1 LVLAAA
7 GLKAGQEDYWI
18 RQIAASRCE
27 YLSGH
32 GESPGQWYG
41 ARAATLG
48 LAGIAQDQQC
58 RAMFEGKDP
67 ITGEQVAQPKWVAD
81 PRSKLL
87 AGPLAERLRALAD
100 ERSIPVGELAGS
112 QVLAAEVRAVLSRRE
127 VKAETIERVSRHVL
141 GADPQEVYGD
151 AYAEAAKHAGRR
163 VDDRDACFDLCF
175 SDVKSGSLF
184 YAGADEATRREYVAA
199 RQEAIR
205 GALGWLEQHA
215 VGVRRG
221 HGGSEHLDGRG
232 LLAIGYDH
240 RTSREG
246 DPQLHTHMLAQ
257 NLTEGPDGRATA
269 LDSKRLWAHL
279 MTAERVY
286 QQLWRAEL
294 SQRLGLEFV
303 EVADHEQLE
312 IKGWEDKALR
322 DGFSKRAAQVKAQC
336 DAWGTSDTRTAREA
350 ARATRRAKDHSE
362 TEDVIY
368 DRWRAE
374 LAEHGVT
381 ERTYAERLGRAT
393 GHALTEDQTAALLGE
408 LAGPEGLTAQAS
420 TFARRD
426 VVDQLAR
433 RLPVGTSASTTLRE
447 LEVLADRFLSERAV
461 VVARDEQ
468 LAEVRYSTP
477 ELVALEERMLDG
489 ATARADAGCAVVAPE
504 HLRAT
509 LEAFPMMAQDQADA
523 LADLTR
529 SGAGVSLLVGKAGYG
544 KTFVAGAAAHTYGL
558 QGHRLIGTA
567 PTGLA
572 ATGLASEGFTDA
584 RTVDRLLGDL
594 EQRRDRLDAKTVL
607 LVDEAG
613 MVGTRKLARLL
624 EEANQAEAK
633 VILIG
638 DDRQLSSIDAGGG
651 FRGLRLRL
659 GASELTQN
667 RRQQAKWEQQAL
679 ELVRRFEVEQ
689 AVSLYREHDRVVLA
703 ETRDELTRGLLE
715 DWRQA
720 FRDGQDVVILA
731 HRRQDVGRFNL
742 ACQQLRADAGEL
754 NPDPEQRLHVGD
766 RRFAVGDRVVCGKN
780 ALKQLGVANGTRG
793 TVVALDREARSL
805 TIQIGDNA
813 DAKSRGA
820 TEGERVTLPAS
831 YLDGKGRPGAPR
843 RVDLAYAT
851 TGHKSQGLTKWT
863 SLPFVSGRE
872 DAQWLYVVLSRAKH
886 LTRIYTVTGPEER
899 PPELSEVPDTR
910 RAPDGYQRLAAVM
923 GRDRAEQLATDARR
937 LVYLRAMPTRQLRAE
952 RDRLD
957 AAMDQAP
964 RDRRHEAER
973 ATKRHAEREQ
983 RVRELKAAGVEG
995 PELAT
1000 AIKLA
1005 DQAGE
1010 QAHQLRRHQ
1019 QQRAA
1024 WLETNAE
1031 FVAQRRAVM
1040 GELGWRHR
1048 ADARAIEL
1056 DPPADLVAAFGPMP
1070 TERRAQADWRAAVS
1084 QVDGYRRA
1092 WGIDPPGSAKHEA
1105 WSEREEE
1112 RKEHAGT
1119 TPVEDR
1125 QASPTSKRSRPERRP
1140 ARTERRAVRAE
1151 ELLGPQP
1158 TRDPSPAARLAGS
1171 PDHLRAVPRADPQP
1185 RRPRAG
1191 GRLKACPTL
1200 TMRACLR
1207 RVSSWQAGG
1216 PAAGSWSG
1224 G

>member
-18 RQIAASRCE
+18 RQIADSRCE

-32 GESPGQWYG
+32 GETPGQWYG
-41 ARAATLG
+41 ARAAALG
-48 LAGIAQDQQC
+48 LSGVAKDEQC
-58 RAMFEGKDP
+58 RAMFAGKDP
-67 ITGEQVAQPKWVAD
+67 VTGEQIAQPKWVAD
-81 PRSKLL
+81 PRSKLP
-87 AGPLAERLRALAD
+87 AGPLAERLRALAE
-100 ERSIPVGELAGS
+100 ERSIPVEELAGS
-112 QVLAAEVRAVLSRRE
+112 QALAAEVRSVLGRRA
-127 VKAETIERVSRHVL
+127 VKAETVQRVARHVL
-141 GADPQEVYGD
+141 KTDPQDIYGD
-151 AYAEAAKHAGRR
+151 AYTETAKHAGRR

-184 YAGADEATRREYVAA
+184 YAGADEATRREYIAA
-199 RQEAIR
+199 RQEAIK

-221 HGGSEHLDGRG
+221 HGGTEHLDGRG

-246 DPQLHTHMLAQ
+246 DPQLHTHLLVQ

-294 SQRLGLEFV
+294 SRRLGLEFV
-303 EVADHEQLE
+303 QVPDHEQLE
-312 IKGWEDKALR
+312 IKGWHGKALR
-322 DGFSKRAAQVKAQC
+322 DVFSKRAAQVRAQC

-350 ARATRRAKDHSE
+350 ARATRRAKDHAE
-362 TEDVIY
+362 TEEVIY

-374 LAEHGVT
+374 LAEHGIS

-393 GHALTEDQTAALLGE
+393 GRAMSEAEQVALLEE

-426 VVDQLAR
+426 VVDHLAR
-433 RLPVGTSASTTLRE
+433 GLPVGTSATTTLRE
-447 LEVLADRFLSERAV
+447 LEALADRFLAERAV
-461 VVARDEQ
+461 VVARNDQ

-477 ELVALEERMLDG
+477 ELVALEQRMLDG

-504 HLRAT
+504 HLRAA
-509 LEAFPMMAQDQADA
+509 LEAFPTMAQDQADA
-523 LADLTR
+523 LTDLTR

-544 KTFVAGAAAHTYGL
+544 KTYVAGAAVHLYGL
-558 QGHRLIGTA
+558 QGHRLIGMA

-572 ATGLASEGFTDA
+572 ATGLASEGFADA
-584 RTVDRLLGDL
+584 RTVDRLFADL
-594 EQRRDRLDAKTVL
+594 EQRRDRLDSNTVL

-624 EEANQAEAK
+624 DEADQAEAK

-667 RRQQAKWEQQAL
+667 RRQQAEWEQQAL
-679 ELVRRFEVEQ
+679 ELVRRFQVQE
-689 AVSLYREHDRVVLA
+689 AVGLYREHDRVVVA
-703 ETRDELTRGLLE
+703 ETKDELTRGLLE

-720 FRDGQDVVILA
+720 FQQGQDVVILA
-731 HRRQDVGRFNL
+731 HRRDDVGRFNL
-742 ACQQLRADAGEL
+742 ACQRVRTEAGDLDPDARLQVAD
-754 NPDPEQRLHVGD
+754 RS
-766 RRFAVGDRVVCGKN
+766 FAVGDRVVCGKN
-780 ALKQLGVANGTRG
+780 ALTRLGVANGTRG
-793 TVVALDREARSL
+793 IVVALDREARSL
-805 TIQIGDNA
+805 TIQIGDNT
-813 DAKSRGA
+813 DAGGRGTA
-820 TEGERVTLPAS
+820 EGAMVTLPAS

-863 SLPFVSGRE
+863 ALPFVSGRE

-899 PPELSEVPDTR
+899 PAELQEAPDTR
-910 RAPDGYQRLAAVM
+910 RAPDGYERLAAAM
-923 GRDRAEQLATDARR
+923 GRDRAEQLASDARR
-937 LVYLRAMPTRQLRAE
+937 LVNLRAMPTRELRAE

-973 ATKRHAEREQ
+973 AAKRHAEREQ
-983 RVRELKAAGVEG
+983 RVRELQAAGVNG

-1010 QAHQLRRHQ
+1010 QARQLRHHQ
-1019 QQRAA
+1019 QQGAA
-1024 WLETNAE
+1024 WLETNAGL
-1031 FVAQRRAVM
+1031 VAERLAVLQ
-1040 GELGWRHR
+1040 ELGWRRR

-1070 TERRAQADWRAAVS
+1070 TERRAQAAWRAAVG

-1092 WGIDPPGSAKHEA
+1092 WGIDRPGMAKHEGQ
-1105 WSEREEE
+1105 SEREEVP
-1112 RKEHAGT
+1112 KEAAG
-1119 TPVEDR
+1119 PAPAENR
-1125 QASPTSKRSRPERRP
+1125 QASPTSDRTQQQRRSARHDRRSG
-1140 ARTERRAVRAE
+1140 RDE

-1158 TRDPSPAARLAGS
+1158 TEDLRQRRAWQAARTTIERFRERTHSRDDRERDAG
-1171 PDHLRAVPRADPQP
+1171 
-1185 RRPRAG
+1185 
-1191 GRLKACPTL
+1191 
-1200 TMRACLR
+1200 
-1207 RVSSWQAGG
+1207 
-1216 PAAGSWSG
+1216 
-1224 G
+1224 

>member
-18 RQIAASRCE
+18 RQIAESRCE

-32 GESPGQWYG
+32 GETPGQWYG

-48 LAGIAQDQQC
+48 LAGAARDEQC
-58 RAMFEGKDP
+58 HAMFAGKDP
-67 ITGEQVAQPKWVAD
+67 ITGQQVAQPKWVAD
-81 PRSKLL
+81 PRSKLP

-100 ERSIPVGELAGS
+100 ERSIPVEDLAGS
-112 QVLAAEVRAVLSRRE
+112 QVLAGDVRAVLGRRE
-127 VKAETIERVSRHVL
+127 VKAETVERVARHVL
-141 GADPQEVYGD
+141 KCDPQDIYGD
-151 AYAEAAKHAGRR
+151 AYCEAAKHAGRR

-199 RQEAIR
+199 RQEAIK

-221 HGGSEHLDGRG
+221 HGGTEHLDGRG

-246 DPQLHTHMLAQ
+246 DPQLHTHMLVQ
-257 NLTEGPDGRATA
+257 NLTEGSDGRATA

-294 SQRLGLEFV
+294 SRRLGLAFV
-303 EVADHEQLE
+303 EVPDHEQLE
-312 IKGWEDKALR
+312 IAGWDDKTLR
-322 DGFSKRAAQVKAQC
+322 DTFSKRAAQVRAQC

-350 ARATRRAKDHSE
+350 ARATRRAKDHAE
-362 TEDVIY
+362 PEDVIY

-381 ERTYAERLGRAT
+381 EQTYAERLGRAT
-393 GHALTEDQTAALLGE
+393 GHPLTEDQTAALLEE
-408 LAGPEGLTAQAS
+408 LASPDGLTARAS

-426 VVDQLAR
+426 VVDHLAR
-433 RLPVGTSASTTLRE
+433 RLPTGTSATTTLME
-447 LEVLADRFLSERAV
+447 LEALADRFLQERAV

-477 ELVALEERMLDG
+477 ELLALEQRMLAG
-489 ATARADAGCAVVAPE
+489 AAARANAGCAVVAPE

-509 LEAFPMMAQDQADA
+509 LEAFPTMAQDQADA

-544 KTFVAGAAAHTYGL
+544 KTFVAGAASHVYGL

-572 ATGLASEGFTDA
+572 ATGLSNEGFADA
-584 RTVDRLLGDL
+584 RTVDRLLADL
-594 EQRRDRLDAKTVL
+594 EQRRDRLDSNTVL

-613 MVGTRKLARLL
+613 MVGTRKLACLL
-624 EEANQAEAK
+624 DHADQAEAK
-633 VILIG
+633 VILVG

-659 GASELTQN
+659 GASELQQN
-667 RRQQAKWEQQAL
+667 RRQQAEWEQQAL
-679 ELVRRFEVEQ
+679 ELVRRFQVQE

-703 ETRDELTRGLLE
+703 ETRDELTRGLLD

-720 FRDGQDVVILA
+720 FQQGQDVVILA
-731 HRRQDVGRFNL
+731 QRREDVSQFNL
-742 ACQQLRADAGEL
+742 ACQQIRTRAGEL
-754 NPDPEQRLHVGD
+754 NPDQRLQVAD
-766 RRFAVGDRVVCGKN
+766 RSFAVGDRVVCGKN
-780 ALKQLGVANGTRG
+780 ALKRLGVANGTRG
-793 TVVALDREARSL
+793 TVVALDSNERSL

-813 DAKSRGA
+813 DAGGCGA
-820 TEGERVTLPAS
+820 AAGTTVTLPAS

-899 PPELSEVPDTR
+899 PAELSEVPDTR
-910 RAPDGYQRLAAVM
+910 RGPDGYERLAAAM
-923 GRDRAEQLATDARR
+923 GRDRAEQLASDARR
-937 LVYLRAMPTRQLRAE
+937 LVDLRAMPTRELRAE

-957 AAMDQAP
+957 DALGKAP
-964 RDRRHEAER
+964 RDRHHEAER
-973 ATKRHAEREQ
+973 TAKRHAEREQ
-983 RVRELKAAGVEG
+983 HVRELQAAGTGG

-1000 AIKLA
+1000 AIRLA

-1010 QAHQLRRHQ
+1010 QARQLRQHQ

-1024 WLETNAE
+1024 WLETHEDLVAE
-1031 FVAQRRAVM
+1031 HRAVM
-1040 GELGWRHR
+1040 RELAWRRR
-1048 ADARAIEL
+1048 ADARALEL

-1070 TERRAQADWRAAVS
+1070 TERKAQAAWRAAVG
-1084 QVDGYRRA
+1084 QVDGYRHA
-1092 WGIDPPGSAKHEA
+1092 WGIDTPRVAKHKGQ
-1105 WSEREEE
+1105 SEREEVS
-1112 RKEHAGT
+1112 KEPAGT
-1119 TPVEDR
+1119 APIQDR
-1125 QASPTSKRSRPERRP
+1125 EATPTSDRTRPERRS
-1140 ARTERRAVRAE
+1140 ARNERRAGRAE

-1158 TRDPSPAARLAGS
+1158 TADLRQRRVWQAARTTIERFRERTHSRDDREREAG
-1171 PDHLRAVPRADPQP
+1171 
-1185 RRPRAG
+1185 
-1191 GRLKACPTL
+1191 
-1200 TMRACLR
+1200 
-1207 RVSSWQAGG
+1207 
-1216 PAAGSWSG
+1216 
-1224 G
+1224 

>member
-18 RQIAASRCE
+18 RQIAESRCE

-41 ARAATLG
+41 ARAAALG

-67 ITGEQVAQPKWVAD
+67 ITSEQVAQPKWVAD
-81 PRSKLL
+81 PRSKLPT
-87 AGPLAERLRALAD
+87 GPLAERLRALAD
-100 ERSIPVGELAGS
+100 ERSIPVEALASSQALAG
-112 QVLAAEVRAVLSRRE
+112 EVRAVLGRRE
-127 VKAETIERVSRHVL
+127 VKAETIERVARHVL
-141 GADPQEVYGD
+141 KTDPQDIYGD
-151 AYAEAAKHAGRR
+151 AYGEAAKHAGRR

-184 YAGADEATRREYVAA
+184 YAGADEATRRKYVAA
-199 RQEAIR
+199 RQEAIN

-221 HGGSEHLDGRG
+221 HGGTEHLDGRG

-246 DPQLHTHMLAQ
+246 DPQLHTHLLVQ

-294 SQRLGLEFV
+294 TRRLGLAFV
-303 EVADHEQLE
+303 QVPDHEQLE
-312 IKGWEDKALR
+312 IAGWDDKPLR
-322 DGFSKRAAQVKAQC
+322 DGFSKRAAQVRAQC
-336 DAWGTSDTRTAREA
+336 DAWGTTDTRTAREA

-362 TEDVIY
+362 TEEVIY

-374 LAEHGVT
+374 LAEHGIG

-393 GHALTEDQTAALLGE
+393 GQALTEDQAAALLGE

-433 RLPVGTSASTTLRE
+433 RLPVGTSATTTLEE
-447 LEVLADRFLSERAV
+447 LEGLADRFLAERAV

-477 ELVALEERMLDG
+477 ELVALEQRMLDG

-509 LEAFPMMAQDQADA
+509 LEAFPSMAQDQADA

-544 KTFVAGAAAHTYGL
+544 KTFVAGATPHVYGL

-572 ATGLASEGFTDA
+572 ATGLASEGFADA
-584 RTVDRLLGDL
+584 RTVDRLLADL
-594 EQRRDRLDAKTVL
+594 EQHRDRLDANTVL

-624 EEANQAEAK
+624 EHAGQADAK
-633 VILIG
+633 VILVG

-659 GASELTQN
+659 GASELTRN
-667 RRQQAKWEQQAL
+667 RRQQAEWEQQAL

-689 AVSLYREHDRVVLA
+689 AVGLYREHDRVVLA
-703 ETRDELTRGLLE
+703 ETKDELTRGLLG

-720 FRDGQDVVILA
+720 FQDGQDVVILA
-731 HRRQDVGRFNL
+731 HRREDVGQFNL
-742 ACQQLRADAGEL
+742 ACQQIRTQAGEL
-754 NPDPEQRLHVGD
+754 DPEQRLQVAD
-766 RRFAVGDRVVCGKN
+766 RSFAVGDRVVCGKN
-780 ALKQLGVANGTRG
+780 ALKRLGVANGTRG
-793 TVVALDREARSL
+793 TVAAIDREARSL
-805 TIQIGDNA
+805 TIRIGDNA
-813 DAKSRGA
+813 DAKGRGVA
-820 TEGERVTLPAS
+820 EGMTVALPAS
-831 YLDGKGRPGAPR
+831 YLDGTGRPGAPR

-899 PPELSEVPDTR
+899 PPELSEVPDNR
-910 RAPDGYQRLAAVM
+910 RPPDGYERLAAAM
-923 GRDRAEQLATDARR
+923 GRDRGEQLASDARR
-937 LVYLRAMPTRQLRAE
+937 LVNLRAMPTRELRAE

-957 AAMDQAP
+957 DALGKAP

-973 ATKRHAEREQ
+973 AAKRQAEREQ
-983 RVRELKAAGVEG
+983 YVRELRAAGTDG

-1010 QAHQLRRHQ
+1010 QARQLRQHQ

-1024 WLETNAE
+1024 WLETHADLVTE
-1031 FVAQRRAVM
+1031 QRAVM
-1040 GELGWRHR
+1040 RELGWRGR

-1070 TERRAQADWRAAVS
+1070 TERKAQAAWRAAVG

-1092 WGIDPPGSAKHEA
+1092 WGIDKPGMAKHEGQ
-1105 WSEREEE
+1105 SEREEV
-1112 RKEHAGT
+1112 RKEPAGT
-1119 TPVEDR
+1119 SAHDREAKPTKERERVSKDPDAPAAVEDHEIK
-1125 QASPTSKRSRPERRP
+1125 PTRDHAKQERRS
-1140 ARTERRAVRAE
+1140 ARHERRAGRAE

-1158 TRDPSPAARLAGS
+1158 TEDLRQRRAWQAARTTIERFRERTHSRDDREREAG
-1171 PDHLRAVPRADPQP
+1171 
-1185 RRPRAG
+1185 
-1191 GRLKACPTL
+1191 
-1200 TMRACLR
+1200 
-1207 RVSSWQAGG
+1207 
-1216 PAAGSWSG
+1216 
-1224 G
+1224 

>member
-18 RQIAASRCE
+18 RQIAESRCE

-41 ARAATLG
+41 ARAAALG
-48 LAGIAQDQQC
+48 LNGVAKDEQC
-58 RAMFEGKDP
+58 HAMFAGKDP

-81 PRSKLL
+81 PGSKLP
-87 AGPLAERLRALAD
+87 AGPLAERLRALAGG
-100 ERSIPVGELAGS
+100 RSIPVEALAGS
-112 QVLAAEVRAVLSRRE
+112 QVLAAELRAVLSRRE

-141 GADPQEVYGD
+141 KCDPQEIYGD
-151 AYAEAAKHAGRR
+151 AYREAATHAGRR

-199 RQEAIR
+199 RQAAIR

-246 DPQLHTHMLAQ
+246 DPQLHTHMLVQ
-257 NLTEGPDGRATA
+257 NLTEGPDGRLTA

-294 SQRLGLEFV
+294 SRRLGLEFV
-303 EVADHEQLE
+303 QVPDHEQLE
-312 IKGWEDKALR
+312 IKGWDDKALR
-322 DGFSKRAAQVKAQC
+322 DGFSKRAAQVRAQC
-336 DAWGTSDTRTAREA
+336 DAWGTTDTRTAREA

-362 TEDVIY
+362 TEQVIY

-374 LAEHGVT
+374 LAEHGIS
-381 ERTYAERLGRAT
+381 ERTYAERVGRAT
-393 GHALTEDQTAALLGE
+393 GQALTEDQTAALLGE

-426 VVDQLAR
+426 VVDHLAR
-433 RLPVGTSASTTLRE
+433 RLPTGTSATTTLAE
-447 LEVLADRFLSERAV
+447 LEALADQFLQERAV

-477 ELVALEERMLDG
+477 ELLALEERMLDS
-489 ATARADAGCAVVAPE
+489 ATSRADAGCGVVAPE

-509 LEAFPMMAQDQADA
+509 LEAFPTMAQDQADA
-523 LADLTR
+523 LIDLTR

-544 KTFVAGAAAHTYGL
+544 KTFVAGATAHTYGL

-572 ATGLASEGFTDA
+572 ATGLANEGFADA
-584 RTVDRLLGDL
+584 RTVDRLLADL
-594 EQRRDRLDAKTVL
+594 EQRRDRLDANTVL

-624 EEANQAEAK
+624 DHAHQAEAK
-633 VILIG
+633 VILVG

-659 GASELTQN
+659 GASELTHN
-667 RRQQAKWEQQAL
+667 RRQQAEWEQQAL
-679 ELVRRFEVEQ
+679 ELVRRFQVEQ
-689 AVSLYREHDRVVLA
+689 AVSLYREHDRVVVA
-703 ETRDELTRGLLE
+703 ETKDELTRGLLD
-715 DWRQA
+715 DWRTA
-720 FRDGQDVVILA
+720 VRDGQDVVILA
-731 HRRQDVGRFNL
+731 HRRDDVGRFNL
-742 ACQQLRADAGEL
+742 ACQQMRTNAGEL
-754 NPDPEQRLHVGD
+754 DPDPDQRLQVAD
-766 RRFAVGDRVVCGKN
+766 RSFAVGDRVVCGKN
-780 ALKQLGVANGTRG
+780 ALKRLGVANGTRG
-793 TVVALDREARSL
+793 TVVAIDREARSL

-813 DAKSRGA
+813 DAKGRGA
-820 TEGERVTLPAS
+820 AEGQTVTLPAS

-851 TGHKSQGLTKWT
+851 TGHKSQGLTQWT

-899 PPELSEVPDTR
+899 PAELSEVPDTR
-910 RAPDGYQRLAAVM
+910 RAPDGYERLAAAM
-923 GRDRAEQLATDARR
+923 GRDRAEHLATDQWR
-937 LVYLRAMPTRQLRAE
+937 LVDLRVMPTRELRAE

-957 AAMDQAP
+957 DAFSKAP
-964 RDRRHEAER
+964 RDRHHEAER
-973 ATKRHAEREQ
+973 AAKRHAEREQ
-983 RVRELKAAGVEG
+983 RVRELKAAGVQG
-995 PELAT
+995 PELST
-1000 AIKLA
+1000 AIRLA

-1010 QAHQLRRHQ
+1010 QARQLRHHQ

-1024 WLETNAE
+1024 WLETHEDLVAE
-1031 FVAQRRAVM
+1031 HRAVM
-1040 GELGWRHR
+1040 RELGWRRR

-1070 TERRAQADWRAAVS
+1070 AERKAQAAWRAAVG

-1092 WGIDPPGSAKHEA
+1092 WGIEAPGVAKHEG

-1112 RKEHAGT
+1112 RKEPAGR
-1119 TPVEDR
+1119 PVEDR
-1125 QASPTSKRSRPERRP
+1125 EAKPGSDRTRQERRS
-1140 ARTERRAVRAE
+1140 ARHERHGGRAE

-1158 TRDPSPAARLAGS
+1158 TEDLRQRRAWQAARTTIERFRERTHSREDREREAG
-1171 PDHLRAVPRADPQP
+1171 
-1185 RRPRAG
+1185 
-1191 GRLKACPTL
+1191 
-1200 TMRACLR
+1200 
-1207 RVSSWQAGG
+1207 
-1216 PAAGSWSG
+1216 
-1224 G
+1224 

>member
-18 RQIAASRCE
+18 RQIAESRCE

-32 GESPGQWYG
+32 GETPGQWYG
-41 ARAATLG
+41 ARAASLG
-48 LAGIAQDQQC
+48 LAGVARDEQC
-58 RAMFEGKDP
+58 HAMFAGKDP
-67 ITGEQVAQPKWVAD
+67 MTGQQVAQPKWVAD
-81 PRSKLL
+81 PRSKLP
-87 AGPLAERLRALAD
+87 AGPLAERLRALAE
-100 ERSIPVGELAGS
+100 ERSIGVEELAGS
-112 QVLAAEVRAVLSRRE
+112 QVLAAEVRAVLGRRE
-127 VKAETIERVSRHVL
+127 VKAETVERVARHVL
-141 GADPQEVYGD
+141 RCDPQDIYGD
-151 AYAEAAKHAGRR
+151 AYTEAAKHAGRR

-199 RQEAIR
+199 RQEAIK

-215 VGVRRG
+215 IGVRRG
-221 HGGSEHLDGRG
+221 HGGAEHLDGRG

-246 DPQLHTHMLAQ
+246 DPQLHTHMLVQ

-312 IKGWEDKALR
+312 IKGWDDKALR
-322 DGFSKRAAQVKAQC
+322 DGFSKRAAQVRAQC
-336 DAWGTSDTRTAREA
+336 DAWGTTDTRTAREA
-350 ARATRRAKDHSE
+350 ARATRRAKDHAE

-368 DRWRAE
+368 DRWRRE
-374 LAEHGVT
+374 LAEHGIS

-393 GHALTEDQTAALLGE
+393 GHALTDDQQAALLE
-408 LAGPEGLTAQAS
+408 ALAGPEGLTAQAS

-433 RLPVGTSASTTLRE
+433 RLPVGTSATTTLAQ
-447 LEVLADRFLSERAV
+447 LEALADRFLAERAV
-461 VVARDEQ
+461 VVARDDQ

-477 ELVALEERMLDG
+477 ELLALEQRMLDG
-489 ATARADAGCAVVAPE
+489 ATARADAGCAVVEPE

-509 LEAFPMMAQDQADA
+509 LEAFPMIGQDQADA

-544 KTFVAGAAAHTYGL
+544 KTYVAGATAHTYGL

-572 ATGLASEGFTDA
+572 ATGLSNEGLADA
-584 RTVDRLLGDL
+584 RTVDRLLADL
-594 EQRRDRLDAKTVL
+594 EQRRDRLDSNTVL

-624 EEANQAEAK
+624 DEASRAEAK

-651 FRGLRLRL
+651 FRGLRVRL
-659 GASELTQN
+659 GASELTHN
-667 RRQQAKWEQQAL
+667 RRQQAEWEQQAL
-679 ELVRRFEVEQ
+679 ELVRRFQVEQ
-689 AVSLYREHDRVVLA
+689 AVNLYREHDRVVLA
-703 ETRDELTRGLLE
+703 ETKDELTRGLLE

-731 HRRQDVGRFNL
+731 HRREDVGQFNL
-742 ACQQLRADAGEL
+742 ACQQVRAEAGEL
-754 NPDPEQRLHVGD
+754 DPDPEARLQVAD
-766 RRFAVGDRVVCGKN
+766 RSLAVGDRVVCGKN
-780 ALKQLGVANGTRG
+780 ALKRLGVANGTRG

-813 DAKSRGA
+813 DAAGRGA
-820 TEGERVTLPAS
+820 AEGATVTLPAS
-831 YLDGKGRPGAPR
+831 YLDGKSRPGAPR

-899 PPELSEVPDTR
+899 PAELSEVPDNR
-910 RAPDGYQRLAAVM
+910 RGPDGYERLAAAM
-923 GRDRAEQLATDARR
+923 GRDRAEQLASDTRR
-937 LVYLRAMPTRQLRAE
+937 LVDLRAMPTRELRAE

-957 AAMDQAP
+957 DALDKAP
-964 RDRRHEAER
+964 RDRHHEADR
-973 ATKRHAEREQ
+973 AAARHAEREQ
-983 RVRELKAAGVEG
+983 RVRELKAAGTGG

-1010 QAHQLRRHQ
+1010 QARQLRQHQ

-1024 WLETNAE
+1024 WLETHADLVAE
-1031 FVAQRRAVM
+1031 QRAVLR
-1040 GELGWRHR
+1040 ELGWRRR

-1070 TERRAQADWRAAVS
+1070 TERKAQAAWRAAVG

-1092 WGIDPPGSAKHEA
+1092 WGIDRPGLAKHEGRSEQEEVPREPA
-1105 WSEREEE
+1105 GTSAEDREAKPTSEREEVSE
-1112 RKEHAGT
+1112 EPDARAV
-1119 TPVEDR
+1119 VEDR
-1125 QASPTSKRSRPERRP
+1125 QAAPTKEQARQERRSARPERR
-1140 ARTERRAVRAE
+1140 AGRAE

-1158 TRDPSPAARLAGS
+1158 TEDLRQRRAWQAARTTIERFRERTHSRENREREAG
-1171 PDHLRAVPRADPQP
+1171 
-1185 RRPRAG
+1185 
-1191 GRLKACPTL
+1191 
-1200 TMRACLR
+1200 
-1207 RVSSWQAGG
+1207 
-1216 PAAGSWSG
+1216 
-1224 G
+1224 

>member
-18 RQIAASRCE
+18 RQIAESRCE

-32 GESPGQWYG
+32 GETPGQWYG

-48 LAGIAQDQQC
+48 LSGVAKDEQC
-58 RAMFEGKDP
+58 RAMFAGKDP
-67 ITGEQVAQPKWVAD
+67 ITGEQLAQPKWVAD
-81 PRSKLL
+81 PRSKLP

-100 ERSIPVGELAGS
+100 ERSIPVEELAGS
-112 QVLAAEVRAVLSRRE
+112 QALAGDVRTVLGRRE
-127 VKAETIERVSRHVL
+127 VKAETVERVSRHIL
-141 GADPQEVYGD
+141 KTDPQDIYGD
-151 AYAEAAKHAGRR
+151 AYTETARHAGRR

-199 RQEAIR
+199 RQEAIK

-221 HGGSEHLDGRG
+221 HGGAEHLDGRG

-246 DPQLHTHMLAQ
+246 DPQLHTHMLVQ

-279 MTAERVY
+279 MTAERIY

-294 SQRLGLEFV
+294 TRRLGLECV
-303 EVADHEQLE
+303 QVPDHEQLE
-312 IKGWEDKALR
+312 IKGWHHKPLR
-322 DGFSKRAAQVKAQC
+322 DWFSKRAAQVREQC
-336 DAWGTSDTRTAREA
+336 NAWGTTDTRTAREA

-374 LAEHGVT
+374 LAEHGIS

-393 GHALTEDQTAALLGE
+393 GHPLTEDQTAALLEE

-426 VVDQLAR
+426 VVDHLAR
-433 RLPVGTSASTTLRE
+433 RLPSGTSAEGMLRQ
-447 LEVLADRFLSERAV
+447 LESLADRFLAERAV
-461 VVARDEQ
+461 EVARDDQ
-468 LAEVRYSTP
+468 LAEVRYSTR
-477 ELVALEERMLDG
+477 EFFALEQRMLDG
-489 ATARADAGCAVVAPE
+489 ATARAGAGCAVVAPE

-509 LEAFPMMAQDQADA
+509 LEAFPTMAPDQADA

-544 KTFVAGAAAHTYGL
+544 KTFVAGAASHVYGL

-572 ATGLASEGFTDA
+572 ATGLASEGFSDA
-584 RTVDRLLGDL
+584 RTVDRLLADL
-594 EQRRDRLDAKTVL
+594 EQRRDRLDSKTVL

-624 EEANQAEAK
+624 EEAERAAAK

-667 RRQQAKWEQQAL
+667 RRQEAEWEQQAL
-679 ELVRRFEVEQ
+679 ELVRRFQVQE
-689 AVSLYREHDRVVLA
+689 AVGLYREHDRVVVA
-703 ETRDELTRGLLE
+703 ETRDELTRGLLD
-715 DWRQA
+715 DWRTA
-720 FRDGQDVVILA
+720 FRDGQEVVILA
-731 HRRQDVGRFNL
+731 HRREDVGRFNL
-742 ACQQLRADAGEL
+742 ACQQMRADAGEL
-754 NPDPEQRLHVGD
+754 DPDPEARLQVAD
-766 RRFAVGDRVVCGKN
+766 RSLAVGDRVVCGKN
-780 ALKQLGVANGTRG
+780 ALKRLGVANGTRG
-793 TVVALDREARSL
+793 TVLAIDREQRSL
-805 TIQIGDNA
+805 TIQVGDNT
-813 DAKSRGA
+813 DAKGRGA
-820 TEGERVTLPAS
+820 AEGETVTLPAS
-831 YLDGKGRPGAPR
+831 YLDGKSRPGAPR

-899 PPELSEVPDTR
+899 PAELQEVPDTR
-910 RAPDGYQRLAAVM
+910 RAPDGYERLAAAM
-923 GRDRAEQLATDARR
+923 GRDRAEQLATDQQR
-937 LVYLRAMPTRQLRAE
+937 LVNLRAMPTRQLRAE

-957 AAMDQAP
+957 DAFSKAP
-964 RDRRHEAER
+964 RDRRHEADR
-973 ATKRHAEREQ
+973 AAKRHAEREQ
-983 RVRELKAAGVEG
+983 RVRELQAAGVQG

-1010 QAHQLRRHQ
+1010 QARQLRQHQ
-1019 QQRAA
+1019 QQRAV

-1031 FVAQRRAVM
+1031 LVAERRAVM
-1040 GELGWRHR
+1040 GELGWRGR
-1048 ADARAIEL
+1048 ADARALEL

-1070 TERRAQADWRAAVS
+1070 AERKAQAAWRAAVG

-1092 WGIDPPGSAKHEA
+1092 WGIEAPGLAKHEGG
-1105 WSEREEE
+1105 SEREEE
-1112 RKEHAGT
+1112 RKESAGR
-1119 TPVEDR
+1119 PVEDR
-1125 QASPTSKRSRPERRP
+1125 EAKPRGERETRLEEPVTRAAVEDRDREAKPISDRTQQERRS
-1140 ARTERRAVRAE
+1140 ARHERQAGRAE

-1158 TRDPSPAARLAGS
+1158 TEDLRQRRAWQAARTTIERFRERTHS
-1171 PDHLRAVPRADPQP
+1171 RAD
-1185 RRPRAG
+1185 REREAG
-1191 GRLKACPTL
+1191 
-1200 TMRACLR
+1200 
-1207 RVSSWQAGG
+1207 
-1216 PAAGSWSG
+1216 
-1224 G
+1224 

>member
-1 LVLAAA
+1 V
-7 GLKAGQEDYWI
+7 ED
-18 RQIAASRCE
+18 
-27 YLSGH
+27 
-32 GESPGQWYG
+32 
-41 ARAATLG
+41 
-48 LAGIAQDQQC
+48 
-58 RAMFEGKDP
+58 
-67 ITGEQVAQPKWVAD
+67 
-81 PRSKLL
+81 
-87 AGPLAERLRALAD
+87 
-100 ERSIPVGELAGS
+100 LAGS
-112 QVLAAEVRAVLSRRE
+112 QALAAEVRSVLGRRE
-127 VKAETIERVSRHVL
+127 VKAETVERVARHIL
-141 GADPQEVYGD
+141 KTDPQDIYGD

-221 HGGSEHLDGRG
+221 HGGTEHRDGRG

-246 DPQLHTHMLAQ
+246 DPQLHTHMLVQ
-257 NLTEGPDGRATA
+257 NLTEGPDGRVTP

-312 IKGWEDKALR
+312 IEGWDDKTLR
-322 DGFSKRAAQVKAQC
+322 DGFSKRAAQVRAQC

-350 ARATRRAKDHSE
+350 ARTTRRAKDHSE

-374 LAEHGVT
+374 LAEHGIG
-381 ERTYAERLGRAT
+381 EQTYAERLGRAT
-393 GHALTEDQTAALLGE
+393 GHTLTEDQIAALLEE
-408 LAGPEGLTAQAS
+408 LAGPEGPTAQAS

-433 RLPVGTSASTTLRE
+433 RLPVGTSATATLRE
-447 LEVLADRFLSERAV
+447 LEALADRFLAERGV

-468 LAEVRYSTP
+468 LAEVRYSKP
-477 ELVALEERMLDG
+477 ELLALEQRMLDC

-504 HLRAT
+504 HLRH
-509 LEAFPMMAQDQADA
+509 PGGVPDH
-523 LADLTR
+523 
-529 SGAGVSLLVGKAGYG
+529 GAGPGRRAHRPDPLGHWGVTAGRQGRLRQDVRGWGGGSYLRPARAPPDRYGTDRPCRDRACKRRVQRRAHGRSAVG
-544 KTFVAGAAAHTYGL
+544 
-558 QGHRLIGTA
+558 R
-567 PTGLA
+567 
-572 ATGLASEGFTDA
+572 
-584 RTVDRLLGDL
+584 L
-594 EQRRDRLDAKTVL
+594 EQRRDRLDANTVL

-624 EEANQAEAK
+624 DKANRAEAK

-667 RRQQAKWEQQAL
+667 RRQQAEWEQQAL
-679 ELVRRFEVEQ
+679 ELVRRFQVEQ

-703 ETRDELTRGLLE
+703 ETKDELTRGLLE
-715 DWRQA
+715 DWRQT
-720 FRDGQDVVILA
+720 FHQRQDVVILA
-731 HRRQDVGRFNL
+731 HRREDVGQFNL
-742 ACQQLRADAGEL
+742 ACQQVRTKAGEL
-754 NPDPEQRLHVGD
+754 DPDPDARLQVAD
-766 RRFAVGDRVVCGKN
+766 RSFAVGDRVVCGKN
-780 ALKQLGVANGTRG
+780 ALKWLGVANGTRG

-805 TIQIGDNA
+805 TIQVGDNA
-813 DAKSRGA
+813 DAAGRGA
-820 TEGERVTLPAS
+820 PEGETVTLPAS
-831 YLDGKGRPGAPR
+831 YLDGKSRPGASR

-899 PPELSEVPDTR
+899 PAELQEVPDTH
-910 RAPDGYQRLAAVM
+910 RAPDGYERLAAAM
-923 GRDRAEQLATDARR
+923 GRDHAEQLASDARR
-937 LVYLRAMPTRQLRAE
+937 LVDLRAMTTRELRAE

-957 AAMDQAP
+957 AAMNQAP
-964 RDRRHEAER
+964 RGRRHEAER
-973 ATKRHAEREQ
+973 AAARRAEREQ
-983 RVRELKAAGVEG
+983 PVRELKAAGTGG

-1005 DQAGE
+1005 DQAGK
-1010 QAHQLRRHQ
+1010 QARQLRHHQ

-1024 WLETNAE
+1024 WLETHADLVTE
-1031 FVAQRRAVM
+1031 QWAVLR
-1040 GELGWRHR
+1040 ELGWRR
-1048 ADARAIEL
+1048 RPDARAIEL

-1070 TERRAQADWRAAVS
+1070 AERKAQAAWRAAVG

-1092 WGIDPPGSAKHEA
+1092 WGIDRPGMAKHEGG
-1105 WSEREEE
+1105 EREEVP
-1112 RKEHAGT
+1112 KEPAGMLA
-1119 TPVEDR
+1119 EDR
-1125 QASPTSKRSRPERRP
+1125 EAKPTKERAKQERRSARPERR
-1140 ARTERRAVRAE
+1140 AGRAE

-1158 TRDPSPAARLAGS
+1158 TEDLRQRRAWQAARTTIDLFRERTHSSDDHEREAG
-1171 PDHLRAVPRADPQP
+1171 
-1185 RRPRAG
+1185 
-1191 GRLKACPTL
+1191 
-1200 TMRACLR
+1200 
-1207 RVSSWQAGG
+1207 
-1216 PAAGSWSG
+1216 
-1224 G
+1224 

>member
-1 LVLAAA
+1 
-7 GLKAGQEDYWI
+7 
-18 RQIAASRCE
+18 
-27 YLSGH
+27 
-32 GESPGQWYG
+32 
-41 ARAATLG
+41 
-48 LAGIAQDQQC
+48 
-58 RAMFEGKDP
+58 
-67 ITGEQVAQPKWVAD
+67 
-81 PRSKLL
+81 
-87 AGPLAERLRALAD
+87 
-100 ERSIPVGELAGS
+100 
-112 QVLAAEVRAVLSRRE
+112 
-127 VKAETIERVSRHVL
+127 VKAETVERVARHVL
-141 GADPQEVYGD
+141 GADPQEIYGD
-151 AYAEAAKHAGRR
+151 AYREAARHAGRR

-184 YAGADEATRREYVAA
+184 YAGADEATRHEYVAA
-199 RQEAIR
+199 RQEAIK

-221 HGGSEHLDGRG
+221 HGGAEHLDGRG

-246 DPQLHTHMLAQ
+246 DPQLHTHMLVQ

-303 EVADHEQLE
+303 EVLDHEQLE
-312 IKGWEDKALR
+312 VKGWDDKTLR
-322 DGFSKRAAQVKAQC
+322 DAFSKRAAQVKAQC

-374 LAEHGVT
+374 LAEHGVS

-393 GHALTEDQTAALLGE
+393 GHTLTQDQTAALLEE

-433 RLPVGTSASTTLRE
+433 HLPTGTSATATLAQ
-447 LEVLADRFLSERAV
+447 LEALADRFLSERAV
-461 VVARDEQ
+461 VVARDDQ

-477 ELVALEERMLDG
+477 ELVALEQRMLDG
-489 ATARADAGCAVVAPE
+489 ATARADAGCAVVALE

-509 LEAFPMMAQDQADA
+509 LEAFPKMAQDQADA

-544 KTFVAGAAAHTYGL
+544 KTFVAGAAGHLYGL
-558 QGHRLIGTA
+558 QGHRLIGIA

-572 ATGLASEGFTDA
+572 ATSLTHEGFADA

-594 EQRRDRLDAKTVL
+594 EQRRDRLDANTVL

-624 EEANQAEAK
+624 EEANRAEAK

-659 GASELTQN
+659 GASELTHN
-667 RRQQAKWEQQAL
+667 RRQQAEWEQQAL

-703 ETRDELTRGLLE
+703 ETKDELTRGLLE
-715 DWRQA
+715 DWRLA
-720 FRDGQDVVILA
+720 FQQGQDVVILA
-731 HRRQDVGRFNL
+731 HRREDVGQFNL
-742 ACQQLRADAGEL
+742 ACQQVRANAGEL
-754 NPDPEQRLHVGD
+754 DPDPEARLQVAD
-766 RRFAVGDRVVCGKN
+766 RNIAVGDRVVCGKN
-780 ALKQLGVANGTRG
+780 ALKRLGVANGTRG
-793 TVVALDREARSL
+793 TVVAIDREERSL
-805 TIQIGDNA
+805 TIQVGDNT
-813 DAKSRGA
+813 DAKGRGA
-820 TEGERVTLPAS
+820 AEGETVTLPAS
-831 YLDGKGRPGAPR
+831 YLDGKSRPGAPR

-899 PPELSEVPDTR
+899 PGELQEVPDNR
-910 RAPDGYQRLAAVM
+910 RAPDGYERLAAAM
-923 GRDRAEQLATDARR
+923 GRDRAEQLASDARR
-937 LVYLRAMPTRQLRAE
+937 LVDLRGMPTRELRAE

-957 AAMDQAP
+957 DALGKAP
-964 RDRRHEAER
+964 RDRHHETER
-973 ATKRHAEREQ
+973 AAKRHAEREQ
-983 RVRELKAAGVEG
+983 RVRELKAAGNDG
-995 PELAT
+995 PELTT

-1010 QAHQLRRHQ
+1010 QARQLRQQQ

-1024 WLETNAE
+1024 WLETHADLVAE
-1031 FVAQRRAVM
+1031 QRAVRR
-1040 GELGWRHR
+1040 ELGWRRR

-1070 TERRAQADWRAAVS
+1070 TERKTQAAWRAAVG

-1092 WGIDPPGSAKHEA
+1092 WGIDRPGLAKHEGG
-1105 WSEREEE
+1105 SEREEVP
-1112 RKEHAGT
+1112 KEPAGT
-1119 TPVEDR
+1119 SAEDRQATPISAREEVSKEPDARAVVEDR
-1125 QASPTSKRSRPERRP
+1125 QATPIKEQAARERRS
-1140 ARTERRAVRAE
+1140 ARQERRAGGAE

-1158 TRDPSPAARLAGS
+1158 TKDLRQRRAWQAARTTIERFRERTHSREDHEREAG
-1171 PDHLRAVPRADPQP
+1171 
-1185 RRPRAG
+1185 
-1191 GRLKACPTL
+1191 
-1200 TMRACLR
+1200 
-1207 RVSSWQAGG
+1207 
-1216 PAAGSWSG
+1216 
-1224 G
+1224 

>member
-18 RQIAASRCE
+18 RQIAESRCE

-32 GESPGQWYG
+32 GETPGQWYG
-41 ARAATLG
+41 ARAAALG
-48 LAGIAQDQQC
+48 LAGVARDEQC
-58 RAMFEGKDP
+58 RAMFAGKDP
-67 ITGEQVAQPKWVAD
+67 ITGEQLAQPKWVAD
-81 PRSKLL
+81 PRSKLP
-87 AGPLAERLRALAD
+87 AGPLSERLRALAD
-100 ERSIPVGELAGS
+100 ERSIPVEELAGS
-112 QVLAAEVRAVLSRRE
+112 QVLAAEVRAVLGHRE
-127 VKAETIERVSRHVL
+127 VKAETIERVSRHIL
-141 GADPQEVYGD
+141 KTDPQEIYGD
-151 AYAEAAKHAGRR
+151 AYTEAAKHAGRR

-199 RQEAIR
+199 RQKAIR

-221 HGGSEHLDGRG
+221 HGGTEHLDGRG

-246 DPQLHTHMLAQ
+246 DPQLHTHMLVQ

-294 SQRLGLEFV
+294 TRRLGLEFV
-303 EVADHEQLE
+303 QVPDHEQLE
-312 IKGWEDKALR
+312 IKGWHDKTLR
-322 DGFSKRAAQVKAQC
+322 DAFSKRAAQVKAQC
-336 DAWGTSDTRTAREA
+336 DAWGTTDTRTAREA

-362 TEDVIY
+362 PEEVIY

-374 LAEHGVT
+374 LAEHGIS

-393 GHALTEDQTAALLGE
+393 GHTLTEEQTAALLGE

-426 VVDQLAR
+426 VVDHLAR
-433 RLPVGTSASTTLRE
+433 RLPTGTSATTTMAE
-447 LEVLADRFLSERAV
+447 LEALADRFLAERAV

-477 ELVALEERMLDG
+477 ELLALEQRMLDG
-489 ATARADAGCAVVAPE
+489 ATARAGAGCGVVAPE

-509 LEAFPMMAQDQADA
+509 LEAFPTMAPDQADA

-544 KTFVAGAAAHTYGL
+544 KTFVAGAAAHVYGL

-572 ATGLASEGFTDA
+572 ATGLSNEGFADA
-584 RTVDRLLGDL
+584 RTVDRLLADL
-594 EQRRDRLDAKTVL
+594 EQRRDRLDSKTVL

-624 EEANQAEAK
+624 EEAERAEAK

-659 GASELTQN
+659 GASELQQN
-667 RRQQAKWEQQAL
+667 RRQQAEWEQQAL
-679 ELVRRFEVEQ
+679 ELVRRFQVQE
-689 AVSLYREHDRVVLA
+689 AVGLYREHDRVVLA
-703 ETRDELTRGLLE
+703 ETKDELTRGLLD

-720 FRDGQDVVILA
+720 FQQGQDVVILA
-731 HRRQDVGRFNL
+731 HRREDVSQFNL
-742 ACQQLRADAGEL
+742 ACQQVRAEAGEL
-754 NPDPEQRLHVGD
+754 DPDPDKRLQVAD
-766 RRFAVGDRVVCGKN
+766 RSIAVGDRVVCGKN
-780 ALKQLGVANGTRG
+780 ALKRLGVANGTRG
-793 TVVALDREARSL
+793 TVVVIDREARSL
-805 TIQIGDNA
+805 TIQVGDNA
-813 DAKSRGA
+813 DAKGRGA
-820 TEGERVTLPAS
+820 GEGETVTLPAS

-899 PPELSEVPDTR
+899 PPELQEVPANR
-910 RAPDGYQRLAAVM
+910 RAPDGYERLAAAM
-923 GRDRAEQLATDARR
+923 GRDRAEQLATDQQR
-937 LVYLRAMPTRQLRAE
+937 LVNLRAMPTRELRAE

-957 AAMDQAP
+957 DALGKAP
-964 RDRRHEAER
+964 RDRHHEAER
-973 ATKRHAEREQ
+973 AAKRHAEREQ
-983 RVRELKAAGVEG
+983 RVRELKAAGSDG

-1000 AIKLA
+1000 AIRLA

-1010 QAHQLRRHQ
+1010 HARQLRQYQ

-1031 FVAQRRAVM
+1031 LVAERRVIM
-1040 GELGWRHR
+1040 RELGWRGR
-1048 ADARAIEL
+1048 ADDRAIEL

-1070 TERRAQADWRAAVS
+1070 TERKAQAAWRAAVG

-1092 WGIDPPGSAKHEA
+1092 WGIEAPGLAKPEGG
-1105 WSEREEE
+1105 SEREEE
-1112 RKEHAGT
+1112 RKEPAGR
-1119 TPVEDR
+1119 PVEDR
-1125 QASPTSKRSRPERRP
+1125 EATPSGERAARPEEPVTRATVEDREAKP
-1140 ARTERRAVRAE
+1140 GRDQTRQERRSARHERHGGRAE

-1158 TRDPSPAARLAGS
+1158 TEDLRQRRAWQAARTTIERFRERTHSRDGHEREAG
-1171 PDHLRAVPRADPQP
+1171 
-1185 RRPRAG
+1185 
-1191 GRLKACPTL
+1191 
-1200 TMRACLR
+1200 
-1207 RVSSWQAGG
+1207 
-1216 PAAGSWSG
+1216 
-1224 G
+1224 

>member
-1 LVLAAA
+1 MVLAAA

-18 RQIAASRCE
+18 RQIAESRCE

-41 ARAATLG
+41 ARAAALG

-67 ITGEQVAQPKWVAD
+67 ITSEQVAQPKWVAD
-81 PRSKLL
+81 PRSKLPT
-87 AGPLAERLRALAD
+87 GPLAERLRALAD
-100 ERSIPVGELAGS
+100 ERSIPVEALASSQALAG
-112 QVLAAEVRAVLSRRE
+112 EVRAVLGRRE
-127 VKAETIERVSRHVL
+127 VKAETIERVARHVL
-141 GADPQEVYGD
+141 KTDPQDIYGD
-151 AYAEAAKHAGRR
+151 AYGEAAKHAGRR

-184 YAGADEATRREYVAA
+184 YAGADEATRRKYVAA
-199 RQEAIR
+199 RQEAIN

-221 HGGSEHLDGRG
+221 HGGTEHLDGRG

-246 DPQLHTHMLAQ
+246 DPQLHTHLLVQ

-294 SQRLGLEFV
+294 TRRLGLAFV
-303 EVADHEQLE
+303 QVPDHEQLE
-312 IKGWEDKALR
+312 IAGWDDKPLR
-322 DGFSKRAAQVKAQC
+322 DGFSKRAAQVRAQC
-336 DAWGTSDTRTAREA
+336 DAWGTTDTRTAREA

-362 TEDVIY
+362 TEEVIY

-374 LAEHGVT
+374 LAEHGIG

-393 GHALTEDQTAALLGE
+393 GQALTEDQAAALLGE

-433 RLPVGTSASTTLRE
+433 RLPVGTSATTTLEE
-447 LEVLADRFLSERAV
+447 LEGLADRFLAERAV

-477 ELVALEERMLDG
+477 ELVALEQRMLDG

-509 LEAFPMMAQDQADA
+509 LEAFPSMAQDQADA

-544 KTFVAGAAAHTYGL
+544 KTFVAGATPHVYGL

-572 ATGLASEGFTDA
+572 ATGLASEGFADA
-584 RTVDRLLGDL
+584 RTVDRLLADL
-594 EQRRDRLDAKTVL
+594 EQHRDRLDANTVL

-624 EEANQAEAK
+624 EHAGQADAK
-633 VILIG
+633 VILVG

-659 GASELTQN
+659 GASELTRN
-667 RRQQAKWEQQAL
+667 RRQQAEWEQQAL

-689 AVSLYREHDRVVLA
+689 AVGLYREHDRVVLA
-703 ETRDELTRGLLE
+703 ETKDELTRGLLG

-720 FRDGQDVVILA
+720 FQDGQDVVILA
-731 HRRQDVGRFNL
+731 HRREDVGQFNL
-742 ACQQLRADAGEL
+742 ACQQIRTQAGEL
-754 NPDPEQRLHVGD
+754 DPEQRLQVAD
-766 RRFAVGDRVVCGKN
+766 RSFAVGDRVVCGKN
-780 ALKQLGVANGTRG
+780 ALKRLGVANGTRG
-793 TVVALDREARSL
+793 TVAAIDREARSL
-805 TIQIGDNA
+805 TIRIGDNA
-813 DAKSRGA
+813 DAKGRGVA
-820 TEGERVTLPAS
+820 EGMTVALPAS
-831 YLDGKGRPGAPR
+831 YLDGTGRPGAPR

-899 PPELSEVPDTR
+899 PPELSEVPDNR
-910 RAPDGYQRLAAVM
+910 RPPDGYERLAAAM
-923 GRDRAEQLATDARR
+923 GRDRGEQLASDARR
-937 LVYLRAMPTRQLRAE
+937 LVNLRAMPTRELRAE

-957 AAMDQAP
+957 DALGKAP

-973 ATKRHAEREQ
+973 AAKRQAEREQ
-983 RVRELKAAGVEG
+983 YVRELRAAGTDG

-1010 QAHQLRRHQ
+1010 QARQLRQHQ

-1024 WLETNAE
+1024 WLETHADLVTE
-1031 FVAQRRAVM
+1031 QRAVM
-1040 GELGWRHR
+1040 RELGWRGR

-1070 TERRAQADWRAAVS
+1070 TERKAQAAWRAAVG

-1092 WGIDPPGSAKHEA
+1092 WGIDKPGMAKHEGQ
-1105 WSEREEE
+1105 SEREEV
-1112 RKEHAGT
+1112 RKEPAGT
-1119 TPVEDR
+1119 SAHDREAKPTKERERVSKDPDAPAAVEDHEIK
-1125 QASPTSKRSRPERRP
+1125 PTRDHAKQERRS
-1140 ARTERRAVRAE
+1140 ARHERRAGRAE

-1158 TRDPSPAARLAGS
+1158 TEDLRQRRAWQAARTTIERFRERTHSRDDREREAG
-1171 PDHLRAVPRADPQP
+1171 
-1185 RRPRAG
+1185 
-1191 GRLKACPTL
+1191 
-1200 TMRACLR
+1200 
-1207 RVSSWQAGG
+1207 
-1216 PAAGSWSG
+1216 
-1224 G
+1224 

>member
-1 LVLAAA
+1 MLAAA

-18 RQIAASRCE
+18 RQIAESRCE

-41 ARAATLG
+41 SRSATLG
-48 LAGIAQDQQC
+48 LAGIAQDEQC

-81 PRSKLL
+81 PRSKLP
-87 AGPLAERLRALAD
+87 AGPLAERLRAFAD
-100 ERSIPVGELAGS
+100 ERSMAVEALAGS
-112 QVLAAEVRAVLSRRE
+112 QALAGEVHAVMGRRE
-127 VKAETIERVSRHVL
+127 VKAETVERVARYVL
-141 GADPQEVYGD
+141 KTDPQEVYGD
-151 AYAEAAKHAGRR
+151 AYTEAATHAGRR

-184 YAGADEATRREYVAA
+184 YAGADETTRREYVAA
-199 RQEAIR
+199 RQEAIT

-221 HGGSEHLDGRG
+221 HGGAEHLDGRG

-246 DPQLHTHMLAQ
+246 DPQLHTHMLVQ

-269 LDSKRLWAHL
+269 LDSKRLWVHL

-294 SQRLGLEFV
+294 SQRLGIEFV
-303 EVADHEQLE
+303 EVPDHEQLE
-312 IKGWEDKALR
+312 IAGWHDKALR
-322 DGFSKRAAQVKAQC
+322 DAFSKRAAQVRAQC

-362 TEDVIY
+362 TEEVIY

-381 ERTYAERLGRAT
+381 EQTYVERLSRTT
-393 GHALTEDQTAALLGE
+393 GHLLRDTDQAALLAA

-433 RLPVGTSASTTLRE
+433 RLPVGTSASTTLE
-447 LEVLADRFLSERAV
+447 HLERLADRFLAERAV
-461 VVARDEQ
+461 VVARDDQ

-477 ELVALEERMLDG
+477 ELVALEQRMLDS
-489 ATARADAGCAVVAPE
+489 ATARAGAGCAVVAPE

-509 LEAFPMMAQDQADA
+509 LEAFPTMAQDQADA

-544 KTFVAGAAAHTYGL
+544 KTFVAGATAHTYGL

-572 ATGLASEGFTDA
+572 ATGLAGEGFTDA

-594 EQRRDRLDAKTVL
+594 EQRRDRLDAKSVL

-624 EEANQAEAK
+624 DHAQHAEAK
-633 VILIG
+633 VILVG

-667 RRQQAKWEQQAL
+667 RRQQAEWEQQAL

-703 ETRDELTRGLLE
+703 ETKDELTRGLLG
-715 DWRQA
+715 DWWSA
-720 FRDGQDVVILA
+720 LEDGQDVVILA
-731 HRRQDVGRFNL
+731 HRREDVGQFNL
-742 ACQQLRADAGEL
+742 ACQRMRTEAGQFD
-754 NPDPEQRLHVGD
+754 PDQRLQVAD
-766 RRFAVGDRVVCGKN
+766 RNLAVGDRVVCGKN
-780 ALKQLGVANGTRG
+780 ALKRLGVANGTRG
-793 TVVALDREARSL
+793 TVVALDPEARSL

-813 DAKSRGA
+813 DAAGRGA
-820 TEGERVTLPAS
+820 AEGETVTLPAS

-899 PPELSEVPDTR
+899 PPELAEVPDNR
-910 RAPDGYQRLAAVM
+910 RVQDGYERLAAAM
-923 GRDRAEQLATDARR
+923 GRDRAEQLASDARR
-937 LVYLRAMPTRQLRAE
+937 LVDLRAMPTRELRAE

-957 AAMDQAP
+957 DALGKAP

-973 ATKRHAEREQ
+973 AAKRKAEREQ
-983 RVRELKAAGVEG
+983 HVRELKTAGSGG
-995 PELAT
+995 PELGT

-1010 QAHQLRRHQ
+1010 QARQLRQHQ

-1024 WLETNAE
+1024 WLETHADLVTE
-1031 FVAQRRAVM
+1031 QRAVM
-1040 GELGWRHR
+1040 RELGWRRR

-1056 DPPADLVAAFGPMP
+1056 DPPADLVANFGPMP
-1070 TERRAQADWRAAVS
+1070 TERKAQAAWRAAIG

-1092 WGIDPPGSAKHEA
+1092 WGIDQPGLAKHEGGEREEVRKEPA
-1105 WSEREEE
+1105 GMLAEDRQAKPTSEREEVS
-1112 RKEHAGT
+1112 KEADARAA
-1119 TPVEDR
+1119 VEDR
-1125 QASPTSKRSRPERRP
+1125 EAKPTKEQVKQERRS
-1140 ARTERRAVRAE
+1140 ASHERRAGRAE

-1158 TRDPSPAARLAGS
+1158 TEDLRQRRAWQAARTTIERFRERTHSRDDREREAG
-1171 PDHLRAVPRADPQP
+1171 
-1185 RRPRAG
+1185 
-1191 GRLKACPTL
+1191 
-1200 TMRACLR
+1200 
-1207 RVSSWQAGG
+1207 
-1216 PAAGSWSG
+1216 
-1224 G
+1224 

>member
-18 RQIAASRCE
+18 RQIAESRCE

-32 GESPGQWYG
+32 GETPGQWYG
-41 ARAATLG
+41 ARAAALG
-48 LAGIAQDQQC
+48 LAGIARDEQC
-58 RAMFEGKDP
+58 HAMFAGKDP
-67 ITGEQVAQPKWVAD
+67 ITGEQVAQPKWVAH
-81 PRSKLL
+81 PRSKLP
-87 AGPLAERLRALAD
+87 AGPLAERLQALAD
-100 ERSIPVGELAGS
+100 ARSVGVENLAGS
-112 QVLAAEVRAVLSRRE
+112 QALAGDLRAVLGRRE
-127 VKAETIERVSRHVL
+127 VKAETIERVARHIL
-141 GADPQEVYGD
+141 KADPQDIYGD
-151 AYAEAAKHAGRR
+151 AYTEAAKHAGRR

-221 HGGSEHLDGRG
+221 HGGAEHLDGRG

-246 DPQLHTHMLAQ
+246 DPQLHTHMLVQ
-257 NLTEGPDGRATA
+257 NLTEGPDGRLTA

-303 EVADHEQLE
+303 EVRDHEQRE
-312 IKGWEDKALR
+312 IKGWDAKTLR
-322 DGFSKRAAQVKAQC
+322 DAFSKRATQVRAQC

-350 ARATRRAKDHSE
+350 ARATRRAKDHAE

-374 LAEHGVT
+374 LAEHGIS

-393 GHALTEDQTAALLGE
+393 GHTLTEDQQAALLGE
-408 LAGPEGLTAQAS
+408 LAGSEGLTAQAS

-433 RLPVGTSASTTLRE
+433 RLPVGTSATTTLRE
-447 LEVLADRFLSERAV
+447 LEALADRFLSERAV
-461 VVARDEQ
+461 VVARDAQ

-477 ELVALEERMLDG
+477 ELVALEQRMLDG
-489 ATARADAGCAVVAPE
+489 ATARADAGCGVVAPE

-509 LEAFPMMAQDQADA
+509 LEAFPSMAQDQADA

-544 KTFVAGAAAHTYGL
+544 KTFVAGAASHIYGL

-572 ATGLASEGFTDA
+572 ATGLSSEGFADA

-594 EQRRDRLDAKTVL
+594 EQRRDRLDSNTVL

-624 EEANQAEAK
+624 EEANRAEAK

-667 RRQQAKWEQQAL
+667 RRQQAEWEQQAL
-679 ELVRRFEVEQ
+679 ELVRRFQVQE

-703 ETRDELTRGLLE
+703 ETKDELTRGLLD
-715 DWRQA
+715 DWQQA

-731 HRRQDVGRFNL
+731 QRREDVGRFNL
-742 ACQQLRADAGEL
+742 ACQRVRIEAGEL
-754 NPDPEQRLHVGD
+754 GSDPEARLQVAD
-766 RRFAVGDRVVCGKN
+766 RSLAVGDRVVCGKN
-780 ALKQLGVANGTRG
+780 ALKRLGVANGTRG
-793 TVVALDREARSL
+793 TVVALDRAARSL
-805 TIQIGDNA
+805 TIQVGDNA
-813 DAKSRGA
+813 DAKGRGA
-820 TEGERVTLPAS
+820 AEGETVTLPVS

-899 PPELSEVPDTR
+899 PAELQEVPDNR
-910 RAPDGYQRLAAVM
+910 RAPDGYQRLAAAM
-923 GRDRAEQLATDARR
+923 GRDRAEQLASDARR
-937 LVYLRAMPTRQLRAE
+937 LVDLRAMPTRQLRAE

-964 RDRRHEAER
+964 RDRRHEADR
-973 ATKRHAEREQ
+973 AAKRHAEREQ
-983 RVRELKAAGVEG
+983 RVRELKAAGTGG

-1010 QAHQLRRHQ
+1010 QARQLRQHQ

-1024 WLETNAE
+1024 WLETHADLVAE
-1031 FVAQRRAVM
+1031 QRVVM
-1040 GELGWRHR
+1040 RELGWRRR

-1070 TERRAQADWRAAVS
+1070 TERKAQAAWRAAVG

-1092 WGIDPPGSAKHEA
+1092 WGH
-1105 WSEREEE
+1105 
-1112 RKEHAGT
+1112 
-1119 TPVEDR
+1119 
-1125 QASPTSKRSRPERRP
+1125 RP
-1140 ARTERRAVRAE
+1140 ARVGEA
-1151 ELLGPQP
+1151 
-1158 TRDPSPAARLAGS
+1158 
-1171 PDHLRAVPRADPQP
+1171 
-1185 RRPRAG
+1185 
-1191 GRLKACPTL
+1191 
-1200 TMRACLR
+1200 
-1207 RVSSWQAGG
+1207 
-1216 PAAGSWSG
+1216 
-1224 G
+1224 